1 MLRSVVVRVAVAVI
15 VVACATLVLWLLF
28 GPQVMAASPTPAP
41 LASGD
46 VRTSGEGA
54 GLVGAPFLA
63 AGGVIVIGLMAA
75 GLATAYV
82 RFGRNGPKLP

>member
-1 MLRSVVVRVAVAVI
+1 MQPRQVTAALL
-15 VVACATLVLWLLF
+15 VVAWLLVAHA
-28 GPQVMAASPTPAP
+28 PLAAAGSPTPEP

-63 AGGVIVIGLMAA
+63 LGGVIVVGLAVA
-75 GLATAYV
+75 GLTVAYV
-82 RFGRNGPKLP
+82 